1 MAAIDAIVFATAAGF
16 AVIVIA
22 TILVIIGV
30 HQEERRK
37 TLAFGDPPTVAALLA
52 RRVLGAYIHLL
63 PPERPEAIEPEDEDP
78 PWFERPVGPR
88 AS

>member
-1 MAAIDAIVFATAAGF
+1 MVAIEAIVFATAAGV

-37 TLAFGDPPTVAALLA
+37 TLAHGDPPTVPALLA

-63 PPERPEAIEPEDEDP
+63 PDKQPEPDDDPEDEP
-78 PWFERPVGPR
+78 PWYERRIGPR
-88 AS
+88 AR